1 MAQCLGASR
10 SASHALLVGRRRRRS
25 GCLVR
30 DLHATVVRVIHPRKI
45 NAGGARRRGLR
56 GTGPHHPGDV
66 REPRRRDRVVTDADL
81 LAALDYSSRFVDQPG
96 TAGPKVQSVAEMEVF
111 ADIWCPFAHAGLQWL
126 FRQRR
131 QLEREDLA
139 IRVRAW
145 PLELVNGAPLD
156 PATTAE
162 HVADLRVEVAADI
175 FTKFDPSHFPK
186 TSLPALSLAVAAYRR
201 DQATGELVS
210 LAVRDAL
217 FEEGLDISCRDV
229 LAGVASEYG
238 VEYPNAEDEKTVLT
252 EWHDGEAR
260 GVKGSPHFFCGD
272 TNSFCPSLDISK
284 DEDGHLHVRRNITA
298 LTQFLT
304 KCLEGPPRG
313 GGRSLNGPVL

>member
-1 MAQCLGASR
+1 M
-10 SASHALLVGRRRRRS
+10 
-25 GCLVR
+25 
-30 DLHATVVRVIHPRKI
+30 
-45 NAGGARRRGLR
+45 
-56 GTGPHHPGDV
+56 
-66 REPRRRDRVVTDADL
+66 
-81 LAALDYSSRFVDQPG
+81 
-96 TAGPKVQSVAEMEVF
+96 AEMEVY

-139 IRVRAW
+139 IRVRSW

-162 HVADLRVEVAADI
+162 HVADLRAQVAADI
-175 FTKFDPSHFPK
+175 FTKFDPTHFPK
-186 TSLPALSLAVAAYRR
+186 TSLPALSLAAAAYRR

-210 LAVRDAL
+210 LALRDAL
-217 FEEGLDISCRDV
+217 FEEGRDISRRDV
-229 LAGVASEYG
+229 LAGMASEYG
-238 VEYPNAEDEKTVLT
+238 VEYPNAEDEKTVLA

-272 TNSFCPSLDISK
+272 TDSFCPSLDISK
-284 DEDGHLHVRRNITA
+284 DEEGHLHVRRNMMA

-304 KCLEGPPRG
+304 KCLEGSPRG
-313 GGRSLNGPVL
+313 AVPVVLSTDPRCSSATRHPRAEPRWPSRFAMSRWEGRVQSRVAERLAGRCGSPTPAVPLNGDGLDSDLAAFVTNLKAIRGASAK